1 MTDIGCDLHFHSM
14 HSDGRYSPSQLA
26 RLLKRCGIRV
36 AALTDHDTFG
46 GSLEFFEKA
55 FHLGIVTIPALE
67 LTTWLDADGAGEE
80 VHVLAMGLRVDEE
93 LARGLAQI
101 KQQRNELQVRICER
115 LRAEGYDFNFEQ
127 LQRRAEPDPVMV
139 AHFVRDYLLRRP
151 LWSAIGL
158 ATGGV
163 RRWFDHFEE
172 DVYGPGGKAYLP
184 PPLLFSEG
192 IAWARRHGALAIV
205 AHPGKI
211 ASSKVREA
219 ALSADIDGIETFY
232 KGQESMKDEL
242 LRIAKSRGLVVTGG
256 SDYHGF
262 SGGPYSGWKMPQGH
276 VNDLLERLGLTPI

>member
-1 MTDIGCDLHFHSM
+1 M
-14 HSDGRYSPSQLA
+14 
-26 RLLKRCGIRV
+26 
-36 AALTDHDTFG
+36 
-46 GSLEFFEKA
+46 
-55 FHLGIVTIPALE
+55 VTIPALE
-67 LTTWLDADGAGEE
+67 LTTWLEADGAGEE

-127 LQRRAEPDPVMV
+127 LRRRAEPDPVMV

-172 DVYGPGGKAYLP
+172 DVYGPAGKAYLP

-205 AHPGKI
+205 AHPAKI
-211 ASSKVREA
+211 ASSKMREA

-232 KGQESMKDEL
+232 KGQEAMKDEL